1 MTDENGTAGGS
12 ARREYERRRAK
23 DEAATR
29 ASWGKLGTIA
39 VALTPE
45 RQSTRAWS
53 SGAIGEERVA
63 AALDGIAGESIRVLH
78 DRKIPR
84 SRANIDHLAVTPG
97 RVWVIDAKRYHGK
110 RPELRVEGD
119 ILRPRVQ
126 KLLVRGSDKTALVEG
141 VLKQVAHVQEA
152 VGDVPVRGVL
162 CFVDADWPLIG
173 GSFTVR
179 GVDVVW
185 PMKLVKEL
193 SAPQE
198 AVCDVAATVEVLARW
213 FRAA

>member
-1 MTDENGTAGGS
+1 M
-12 ARREYERRRAK
+12 
-23 DEAATR
+23 
-29 ASWGKLGTIA
+29 
-39 VALTPE
+39 
-45 RQSTRAWS
+45 
-53 SGAIGEERVA
+53 
-63 AALDGIAGESIRVLH
+63 
-78 DRKIPR
+78 
-84 SRANIDHLAVTPG
+84 
-97 RVWVIDAKRYHGK
+97 
-110 RPELRVEGD
+110 
-119 ILRPRVQ
+119 
-126 KLLVRGSDKTALVEG
+126 
-141 VLKQVAHVQEA
+141 
-152 VGDVPVRGVL
+152 L

>member
-63 AALDGIAGESIRVLH
+63 AAVDAIAGQSIRVRH
-78 DRKIPR
+78 DRTSPR
-84 SRANIDHLAVTPG
+84 SRANCAHLAVTPG
-97 RVWVIDAKRYHGK
+97 
-110 RPELRVEGD
+110 
-119 ILRPRVQ
+119 
-126 KLLVRGSDKTALVEG
+126 G
-141 VLKQVAHVQEA
+141 V
-152 VGDVPVRGVL
+152 
-162 CFVDADWPLIG
+162 
-173 GSFTVR
+173 
-179 GVDVVW
+179 
-185 PMKLVKEL
+185 
-193 SAPQE
+193 
-198 AVCDVAATVEVLARW
+198 
-213 FRAA
+213 